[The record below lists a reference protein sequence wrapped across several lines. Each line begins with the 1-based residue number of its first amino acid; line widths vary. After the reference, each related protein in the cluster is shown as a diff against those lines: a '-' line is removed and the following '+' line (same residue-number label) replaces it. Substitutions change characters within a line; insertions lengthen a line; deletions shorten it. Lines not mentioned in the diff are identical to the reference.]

1 MNPAISQRRG
11 KLQLGPGTG
20 RITPP
25 GAAPVRPPKEPP
37 NVPKNLSKTV
47 GRQPAQRPKVHRTPH
62 PRRQG
67 QSLRQRHH
75 PRLSNPRGNP
85 LAPGTLLHTEDPS
98 AFQALLDEYVVT
110 YQPQHRDEYD
120 LLTEAVYAKW
130 RQQRLWIAETHQ
142 LEIAIAENEAD
153 LQKSLP
159 TANIHAHL
167 ANGVAHSE
175 RVLKLYLRYDAQFRR
190 HYRQCLNDLR
200 DLQNNRQSSRLPPDD
215 LPSEPTPAPA
225 PPNEP
230 NSTLTPE
237 TAGLKKF
244 DEYRAH
250 PLKIARTAAE
260 TAHEPGPQRE
270 R

>member
-1 MNPAISQRRG
+1 MSRKISQKRLDANRRNAQ
-11 KLQLGPGTG
+11 KSTGP
-20 RITPP
+20 
-25 GAAPVRPPKEPP
+25 
-37 NVPKNLSKTV
+37 
-47 GRQPAQRPKVHRTPH
+47 RTPEGKAKASANATTH
-62 PRRQG
+62 G
-67 QSLRQRHH
+67 LCS
-75 PRLSNPRGNP
+75 PRGNP
-85 LAPGTLLHTEDPS
+85 LAPGTLLHTEDPA

-120 LLTEAVYAKW
+120 LLTEAVFAKW

-175 RVLKLYLRYDAQFRR
+175 RILKLYLRYDAQFRR

-200 DLQNNRQSSRLPPDD
+200 DLQDDRQSSRLPKNDLPDD
-215 LPSEPTPAPA
+215 LTNEPTPKPA

-230 NSTLTPE
+230 NPAFTNEPCF
-237 TAGLKKF
+237 LKKF
-244 DEYRAH
+244 DEDRAH
-250 PLKIARTAAE
+250 PPKLARTPAE
-260 TAHEPGPQRE
+260 TVFKAGPQNVS
-270 R
+270 

>member
-1 MNPAISQRRG
+1 M
-11 KLQLGPGTG
+11 
-20 RITPP
+20 
-25 GAAPVRPPKEPP
+25 
-37 NVPKNLSKTV
+37 
-47 GRQPAQRPKVHRTPH
+47 
-62 PRRQG
+62 
-67 QSLRQRHH
+67 
-75 PRLSNPRGNP
+75 
-85 LAPGTLLHTEDPS
+85 LHTEDPS

-200 DLQNNRQSSRLPPDD
+200 DLQDDRQSSPLPPYD
-215 LPSEPTPAPA
+215 LPNEPTPPPA

-230 NSTLTPE
+230 KPTVTPE
-237 TAGLKKF
+237 QAALKKF
-244 DEYRAH
+244 DDYRAH
-250 PLKIARTAAE
+250 LPNLARNSAE
-260 TAHEPGPQRE
+260 TARQPGTQTE
-270 R
+270 S

>member
-1 MNPAISQRRG
+1 MSRKISQKRLDANRRNAQ
-11 KLQLGPGTG
+11 KSTGP
-20 RITPP
+20 
-25 GAAPVRPPKEPP
+25 
-37 NVPKNLSKTV
+37 
-47 GRQPAQRPKVHRTPH
+47 RTPEGKAKASANATTH
-62 PRRQG
+62 G
-67 QSLRQRHH
+67 
-75 PRLSNPRGNP
+75 LSSPRGNP
-85 LAPGTLLHTEDPS
+85 LAPGTLLHTEDPA

-153 LQKSLP
+153 LQRSLP

-200 DLQNNRQSSRLPPDD
+200 DLQDDRQSSPLPPYD
-215 LPSEPTPAPA
+215 LPNDLPNEPTPPPA

-230 NSTLTPE
+230 KPIVTPE
-237 TAGLKKF
+237 QAAPKKF
-244 DEYRAH
+244 DDYRANL
-250 PLKIARTAAE
+250 PNLARNSAE
-260 TAHEPGPQRE
+260 TARQSGPQTE
-270 R
+270 S